1 MGPEKH
7 EGASDEVANPFVY
20 LAWAQLRIYVAP
32 LTPLVTPFVV
42 TMPAPVGAD
51 GHIACL
57 SSNCDSQEKQHDP
70 EIAHGASHLLTA

>member
-32 LTPLVTPFVV
+32 STALVTPFVV
-42 TMPAPVGAD
+42 TMPAPVGAK